1 MRRRKDSGTTII
13 ELVLVIGL
21 IGILATIFLVNLQG
35 RKGKTELTTTTQQ
48 ITALLREAQSR
59 SVAQSSSTSWGVHFE
74 NSTTTIPFYALF
86 GGTYSAS
93 SRIGYYR
100 LPATVNY
107 STSSLASGANREIT
121 FTQITGTASA
131 SSSITIFST
140 TDLSQS
146 STISVA
152 SSGAVSF

>member
-13 ELVLVIGL
+13 ELVLVIGM
-21 IGILATIFLVNLQG
+21 IAILATVFLVNLQG

-48 ITALLREAQSR
+48 IAALLREAQSR
-59 SVAQSSSTSWGVHFE
+59 SVAQSSGTSWGVHFE
-74 NSTTTIPFYALF
+74 NSTTTASFYALF
-86 GGTYSAS
+86 NGTYSTS

-107 STSSLASGANREIT
+107 STSSLASGASKEVT

-131 SSSITIFST
+131 STSITIFSV
-140 TDLSQS
+140 TDMSQS

-152 SSGAVSF
+152 SSGAVGF

>member
-1 MRRRKDSGTTII
+1 MRQRHAQGTTII

-48 ITALLREAQSR
+48 MTALLREAQSR
-59 SVAQSSSTSWGVHFE
+59 SVAQSSSTGWGVHFE
-74 NSTTTIPFYALF
+74 NSTNTVPFYALF
-86 GGTYSAS
+86 GGTYSVS
-93 SRIGYYR
+93 SNIGYYR

-107 STSSLASGANREIT
+107 STSSLAIGASKEIT

-140 TDLSQS
+140 ADTSQS
-146 STISVA
+146 STIAVA